1 LQSSVKK
8 TVIKNYKGEM
18 IIFVGQMM
26 FFMAEPEV
34 GRLKNSWNLF
44 FETKP
49 PGVPTKFD
57 RKKIPRG

>member
-34 GRLKNSWNLF
+34 GRLKNSW
-44 FETKP
+44 
-49 PGVPTKFD
+49 KFVF
-57 RKKIPRG
+57 